1 MKPTPAA
8 PDNQTG
14 GPERPVAVTQDDLER
29 ALRETFS
36 RRVAV
41 PPPLAADPAG
51 LAIGRARRVRHRRA
65 LTGLSLAVVATA
77 AAIAGMAQLDGH
89 PGRSTTPTVVLGDP
103 RGAATANAWPVA
115 PAPEASPADGQ
126 IELIVGGALVTPE
139 GERYDLGIGP
149 VERAQR
155 LPDHGGWLVVGAPTP
170 AGRTLWVVPSGQ
182 APQVLLAGAEDVAL
196 SPDGRQ
202 IAWRDG
208 DGLFAAGLVANRL
221 VATVGTTAAHGATP
235 ARFVGDRLLVRTRAG
250 GHLLWRPAAG
260 PLPDGDR
267 RVLDV
272 YGVLPDGRP
281 VGRVP
286 APGDP
291 HRSCLAVLDPVDLAP
306 TSTGCGASL
315 ADDGLGAVSADGRW
329 LLVNGRTGGTDGALL
344 VDLAAPGLGGAARA
358 AGPTISGEVA
368 WSGAAVAAYVDR
380 GGAVARVRPDR
391 VSVGER
397 ASMMTLGGV
406 TSDEP
411 PVVVGGAS

>member
-1 MKPTPAA
+1 MT
-8 PDNQTG
+8 
-14 GPERPVAVTQDDLER
+14 VTHDDLER

-65 LTGLSLAVVATA
+65 LTGLSLAVVVTA
-77 AAIAGMAQLDGH
+77 AVTAGMAQLNGH
-89 PGRSTTPTVVLGDP
+89 PGRPTTPTVVLGDP
-103 RGAATANAWPVA
+103 RGAATAAAWPVA
-115 PAPEASPADGQ
+115 PAPEAPPAEGQ
-126 IELIVGGALVTPE
+126 VELIVGGTLVTPD
-139 GERYDLGIGP
+139 GDRYDLGIGP

-182 APQVLLAGAEDVAL
+182 APQVLLAGAEEVAL

-202 IAWRDG
+202 VAWSDG
-208 DGLFAAGLVANRL
+208 DGLFAAGLIANRL
-221 VATVGTTAAHGATP
+221 LATIGTTAAHGATP
-235 ARFVGDRLLVRTRAG
+235 VRFVGDRLVVRTHGG

-260 PLPDGDR
+260 TLPDGNPT
-267 RVLDV
+267 VLDV

-286 APGDP
+286 AAGDP
-291 HRSCLAVLDPVDLAP
+291 HRSCLAVLDPVDFTP
-306 TSTGCGASL
+306 TSTDCGATL
-315 ADDGLGAVSADGRW
+315 ADDGRGAVSADGRW
-329 LLVNGRTGGTDGALL
+329 LLVNGRADGTDGALL
-344 VDLAAPGLGGAARA
+344 VGLAAPGLGGVVRS
-358 AGPTISGEVA
+358 AGPTISGAVA

-380 GGAVARVRPDR
+380 SGALARVRPDR
-391 VSVGER
+391 ASIGER

-411 PVVVGGAS
+411 PVVVADAS